1 MIAQLIRRAHLLL
14 GLLLIAFGAATFVF
28 PELLSHYS
36 IAADQ
41 SDNRIALRAI
51 IGGGEIGIGVYL
63 AFANFF
69 GAQQKSLN
77 LAAAILF
84 LSVGLARFVATTL
97 EPSSEFLWQ
106 PVREA
111 SIEVVLGFLALLAF
125 GICRAAVGDDSPT
138 QGIPKERPT

>member
-1 MIAQLIRRAHLLL
+1 MMVQLMRSVHVFL
-14 GLLLIAFGAATFVF
+14 GLLLIAFGAATFLF

-84 LSVGLARFVATTL
+84 LSVGLARLVATML
-97 EPSSEFLWQ
+97 EASSEFPWQ

-111 SIEVVLGFLALLAF
+111 SIEVVLGFLAVLAF
-125 GICRAAVGDDSPT
+125 RICSSDGVENHR
-138 QGIPKERPT
+138 